1 MLIKHLNVK
10 FSWKIV
16 FDDKFTAFSSDSQF
30 VALQR
35 HLEWQDFTKASWD
48 SRDMEISVSFK
59 EIYVISECHEHPC
72 CHLFSVPLHFFQDI
86 SCRKFSNSLF
96 LTQPESAKYQYF
108 WWQLSVKLYD
118 YLACISLKIVSC
130 LLTWHVHF
138 FAYIFKRELY

>member
-1 MLIKHLNVK
+1 MISLQPSVVTANLLHCKGTLND
-10 FSWKIV
+10 KI
-16 FDDKFTAFSSDSQF
+16 SQ
-30 VALQR
+30 
-35 HLEWQDFTKASWD
+35 KPP
-48 SRDMEISVSFK
+48 EIQGIWSLSVSFK